1 VKKGEAILKSKRII
15 TTHNLF
21 LGLPAEFHTFFK
33 HSCSLSFNDKPDY
46 DYFYNLFGNLMLRE
60 GIQPNMAFDWDVTG
74 KTGWG
79 CVDKSGALQDE
90 RGHSPK
96 RVTR

>member
-1 VKKGEAILKSKRII
+1 MV
-15 TTHNLF
+15 
-21 LGLPAEFHTFFK
+21 
-33 HSCSLSFNDKPDY
+33 
-46 DYFYNLFGNLMLRE
+46 
-60 GIQPNMAFDWDVTG
+60 FDWDVTG